1 MSISRKEFFRKGC
14 ISGAC
19 LCGFGS
25 LAMASNMDER
35 LLSETKSN
43 EENSVLVQEW
53 ISMLIS
59 GIESELDEESQRK
72 VLKKASAAHYNHLK
86 MDEMLSEYIGD
97 IEKFI
102 KFIEDKWG
110 WRIEY
115 DKKNKVLIADEN
127 KNYCVCPILDYK
139 PERKYSA
146 MCYCSEGF
154 AEKMFSTVSGVAV
167 SAKVIESIRKGGE
180 RCKYEIQLA

>member
-25 LAMASNMDER
+25 LLMASNKDEN

-43 EENSVLVQEW
+43 EDNSVLVQEW

-59 GIESELDEESQRK
+59 AMEAELDDEAQRK
-72 VLKKASAAHYNHLK
+72 VLKKAFAAHYNHLK

-97 IEKFI
+97 LEKFI

-115 DKKNKVLIADEN
+115 DKTSKILIADEN
-127 KNYCVCPILDYK
+127 KSYCVCPILDYNQ
-139 PERKYSA
+139 ERKTA
-146 MCYCSEGF
+146 ALCYCSEGF
-154 AEKMFSTVSGVAV
+154 AEKMFSTVSGVRV

-180 RCKYEIQLA
+180 RCKYEIQFS